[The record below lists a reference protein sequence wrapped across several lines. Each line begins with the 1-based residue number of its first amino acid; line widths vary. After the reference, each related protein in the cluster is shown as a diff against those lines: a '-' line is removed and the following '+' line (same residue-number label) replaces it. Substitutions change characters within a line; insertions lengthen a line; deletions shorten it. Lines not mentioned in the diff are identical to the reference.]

1 MDEMTEEIYI
11 EPTEKV
17 LKALKTAIETL
28 GRDEYL
34 KRLKIKEEELEKWIN
49 GEEWIPMKILYETC
63 RINLRHN
70 KPYNTLSEVIEK
82 ATVISRRGG
91 LEEKESIKVKEEV
104 KEVKEKVVDERIE
117 DEGKRL
123 FRFMISR
130 SIALL
135 SLMIPLILMGYTI
148 GSRISEFYAGIGVVI
163 GVVIWLLIITTY
175 IILKPIK
182 YK

>member
-1 MDEMTEEIYI
+1 MNEMAEEIYV

-17 LKALKTAIETL
+17 LKALKIAMETL
-28 GRDEYL
+28 GKDEYL
-34 KRLKIKEEELEKWIN
+34 KRLRIKEEEFDKWIN
-49 GEEWIPMKILYETC
+49 GEEWIPMKVLYETC
-63 RINLRHN
+63 RINLKHN

-82 ATVISRRGG
+82 ATVISKKGG
-91 LEEKESIKVKEEV
+91 VEEREGIRVQEEIKEVEKE
-104 KEVKEKVVDERIE
+104 VVDKRIE

-123 FRFMISR
+123 FKFMISR
-130 SIALL
+130 SIVLL
-135 SLMIPLILMGYTI
+135 SLMIPLILMGYAI

-163 GVVIWLLIITTY
+163 GVIMWLVIITTY